1 VADGSVGRALA
12 AEQGEL
18 TEARE
23 LAVRLLRSVAAG
35 RAAQRLEAG
44 KAFVAG
50 PRNGAAGRATLG
62 DRLLA
67 VSSILRDLG
76 ILASRGDDALVANA
90 DLKRQLDDLLPAFA
104 ADRVVR
110 AFSSVDRAL
119 LALQR
124 NASPKIVADWVALEI

>member
-1 VADGSVGRALA
+1 MAAS

-18 TEARE
+18 AEARQFAE
-23 LAVRLLRSVAAG
+23 RLLRTVAAG
-35 RAAQRLEAG
+35 RVGQRLEGG

-50 PRNGAAGRATLG
+50 PRSGAADRATLG

-76 ILASRGDDALVANA
+76 IMASRGEDALLANA
-90 DLKRQLDDLLPAFA
+90 DLKAQLERLLPAFA
-104 ADRVVR
+104 ADRIVH
-110 AFSSVDRAL
+110 AFSSVERAL
-119 LALQR
+119 SALER